1 MSEKKPQKSTT
12 PSARKPVAPRK
23 RDYSYKEEG
32 RSQFGVR
39 DTDYTLKPGVQV
51 RTENPRVWEK
61 GGRFVFRPLP
71 MVDSETGEEEAYR
84 IDSEPGNFSDFFRSY
99 PIVQFMG
106 IDQQFDFI
114 PHRKSKSYN
123 PAKQNPY
130 VILRNAIIDAVENGT
145 APTAKWAPLVSAK
158 NRKAPLP
165 KPKMR
170 YYFQGP
176 VYENVK
182 PLTNKDGSKLQP
194 SGLGERDLP
203 TLVYLSGSAG
213 DAIIDKLNERK
224 PGYRGDE
231 SDFEASM
238 LYGDPV
244 ISTGGRFISLW
255 NPEMYS
261 PNASVPSEDD
271 GEEVEGDIST
281 GDEDKGGRGGNE
293 YAKGY
298 EVEIM
303 EAYRPRP
310 KLIYRPSMERYP
322 HMLGKVVQWDDVIHI
337 PTHEQLCF
345 WIAQALRSM
354 PELMKFG
361 WQDHPEFF
369 TSDVRSVLGISK
381 TFAVSAGRLADEDE
395 EQEGDEYG
403 PEGEEEEADVSSDA
417 LDEDADVT
425 SEDEDGDAYDA
436 EEYEGDEDEDTEDD
450 DAIDDS
456 ELGDDDDE
464 EEDDG
469 SDHGDTDAPFDT
481 ADEEVSE
488 DEEEQMA
495 AKFSKKTATKTA
507 TKTPAKK
514 AGAPKRK

>member
-1 MSEKKPQKSTT
+1 MSEKKIQKSTT

-71 MVDSETGEEEAYR
+71 MVDPEGNEEAYR
-84 IDSEPGNFSDFFRSY
+84 IDTDPGNFSDFFRSY

-182 PLTNKDGSKLQP
+182 PLMTKDGSKLEP
-194 SGLGERDLP
+194 KGLGPHDLP

-224 PGYRGDE
+224 PGYRGDQT
-231 SDFEASM
+231 DFEEAM

-261 PNASVPSEDD
+261 PDAGVPAEDD

-281 GDEDKGGRGGNE
+281 GEDNKGGRGGND
-293 YAKGY
+293 YAKG
-298 EVEIM
+298 
-303 EAYRPRP
+303 
-310 KLIYRPSMERYP
+310 
-322 HMLGKVVQWDDVIHI
+322 
-337 PTHEQLCF
+337 
-345 WIAQALRSM
+345 
-354 PELMKFG
+354 
-361 WQDHPEFF
+361 
-369 TSDVRSVLGISK
+369 
-381 TFAVSAGRLADEDE
+381 
-395 EQEGDEYG
+395 
-403 PEGEEEEADVSSDA
+403 
-417 LDEDADVT
+417 
-425 SEDEDGDAYDA
+425 
-436 EEYEGDEDEDTEDD
+436 
-450 DAIDDS
+450 
-456 ELGDDDDE
+456 
-464 EEDDG
+464 
-469 SDHGDTDAPFDT
+469 
-481 ADEEVSE
+481 
-488 DEEEQMA
+488 
-495 AKFSKKTATKTA
+495 
-507 TKTPAKK
+507 
-514 AGAPKRK
+514 